1 MNDFTKEELELL
13 YRHMVLT
20 VNWNTL
26 LSEKDNAV
34 MDKIESMIAN
44 YCIHK
49 KEDILPLYSATGN
62 LPYVY
67 FCYKCGKPILKETDN
82 E

>member
-34 MDKIESMIAN
+34 MDKIDSMIVN
-44 YCIHK
+44 YCEHK
-49 KEDILPLYSATGN
+49 KTVPNYDCKTQCEDCGIIL
-62 LPYVY
+62 
-67 FCYKCGKPILKETDN
+67 
-82 E
+82 